1 MSDSGRSRRHRI
13 LTPKGQDY
21 AQEILLKEVKRKS
34 RSLTNHISLFE
45 DLPKTKDVTLTKG
58 ELDKL
63 EPMFRELEEA
73 ASKFLEVAQGEDK
86 TQVVNIVNTER
97 ESVGRVTKAVTEW
110 LEARSKEDAKS
121 GRSETSRR
129 SDMKSTMRLTIEL
142 IGMQSKLDNQVSL
155 FDYLFDSKDS
165 NMVQREFEKLEKI
178 HNEIKD
184 LFNSLGENVSAT
196 EKKMVTDIAGKADTQ
211 VKEIKELL
219 DDYLKMQD
227 EERASVLSGSRS
239 SRRKAKEAKNIGD
252 DLLRVAGRNND
263 DKESERS
270 LGSKRS
276 RTSRSSD
283 ITKNNKHRPAPGT
296 REGSGSVTEQK
307 PLYDGVEEEG
317 IQTEHSRA
325 KAKRAFDEAS
335 DKSRISKRSK
345 YSRSQKSQKGTVESS
360 PRERM
365 VDKFWELQ
373 KRIHVQNEMIED
385 LLKTNNSS
393 MMSKE
398 MERLDELYNQM
409 AAIGDSIKEEPLPN
423 EEYRI
428 SEVIE
433 EEDNRMTQIKKDVA
447 KWMARQTER
456 DKRSVKSGR
465 SKVSAGSRRSLG
477 KKGDETNETQFKHKE
492 EKNLMDQLISLQERL
507 NKQMLLVKDMFN
519 PRDSEMI
526 DGEVKVMEQVHGNM
540 ITAAIKYL
548 DNTDSDEK
556 FKEVQNKLI
565 EEEQRVFEVK
575 KEAVKWMITQAE
587 ADDRSQVSRSS
598 RQTILSDHSARF
610 GNRKGREGKKYT
622 EAQRKDQLWEELGKL
637 RVNLD
642 AQKARCKDLVLAKD
656 IGLLRQAMEN
666 LEETYKDAT
675 EIALLLR
682 ELVPFDEAGKIME
695 KVEAEETEI
704 FQIKRSVVRIMATE
718 SGVKNPC
725 GGRSETSGMN
735 KEDPHPQVNYTA
747 REDENVKSE
756 DGKVE
761 PLEYKTKNE
770 RRKQLKGEI
779 AKIEARLENQKSL
792 VNDLLQSDDTAMMSR
807 EMQALDKVYDDLIAA
822 ASDLREISSTTEAKE
837 VSAML
842 DEEDANVFQVKKLVS
857 KWMVSKAEKPAVA
870 FAPSRERNDSSGES
884 SSSSDDKITALRA
897 EVKAMKRT
905 TQTKFDLL
913 KKTQAAEISKMEA
926 RIERDKE
933 VEVEVEEHG
942 KARTETSGRPPG
954 PPAGDEPSEFVKLSE
969 LMVQTLKLQSA
980 PKADIDIFTGDPLEY
995 NYFVESFK
1003 DVVENLIDDP
1013 RQRLIR
1019 LLKYTR
1025 GDAKELIKHCIHEEA
1040 HSCYDT
1046 ALRLLEKEYG
1056 SPFKIAA
1063 AYLEK
1068 LKSWPTIKAN
1078 DALGLRE
1085 LYRFL
1090 LRCSSYQNKGIVDL
1104 NSPLTIRN
1112 IQLCLPS
1119 NVQDKWTSR
1128 VGRIRKR
1135 KGEEASFTDFVEFVE
1150 EESQMLN
1157 DPVYS
1162 RGAGKEKGKP
1172 DGNIKTCLTDV
1183 EESKPEE
1190 PKEIKTK
1197 AVTII
1202 ECSCCKGEHDL
1213 DDCPDFTGMV
1223 ARAKKDILFRSKMCF
1238 LCYGKGHVAKDCTN
1252 QRTCKVCGKEHP
1264 TGLHEVNFKVSAV
1277 WQESNESAMCIV
1289 PVRLH
1294 QENDPENE
1302 IEVYAMLDEC
1312 SQGTFV
1318 DEKLVEKL
1326 SWQKRET
1333 TIKVETVN
1341 GVKTMNADALDNF
1354 VVRCAKEFEDRYG
1367 SVDVKLPATFT
1378 QRKLPMDKGDLPQ
1391 TKKVAKWEHLQAI
1404 VNEIPNVRDLPL
1416 ALLIGNNCPK
1426 ALEPMQVIPSKDGGP
1441 YAKRTRLGWC
1451 VIGSPDGGDPS
1462 GVKCNS
1468 IKICNSVKDI
1478 TCGLPARPH
1487 VVLQN
1492 KISDNAISD
1501 ALQQMWRND
1510 FIETDSEKK
1519 ALSKED
1525 KTFLDMMK
1533 ENIKF
1538 TEGHYEL
1545 PLPLRTEDV
1554 PVAETSNQC
1563 STEAEEKES
1572 NSRALETDQK
1582 IPIISPEEVE
1592 RRWKAA
1598 ERTGTNKTEAESSK
1612 VGTERVV
1619 VMPDNRGYAKG
1630 RLKPVET
1637 KMLRDQGYSREYSAF
1652 MSNLFA
1658 SGFAI
1663 RVPKERLK
1671 ERGYYLIHF
1680 GVYHPTK
1687 KKMRVVFD
1695 CSAEKDGVSL
1705 NSRLL
1710 QGPDLSN
1717 NMIGVLLRYRNG
1729 KIPFTADIEAMYHLV
1744 RIPVEHRKYLR
1755 FFWWEDNDCRKEL
1768 IECEMCV
1775 HPFGAISSKSCVT
1788 FALHQ
1793 TALDNREVYGEEAME
1808 TLLTDFY
1815 VDDLLKSLD
1824 DEQETINLIKNTDGM
1839 CAAGGFN
1846 LTKFVCTNQKVMEA
1860 IPMEKRAD
1868 GFKSAQEEQELIQ
1881 SQIENPLGVRWKLHD
1896 DVLAFQISFQSDDG
1910 SRRGCLATIS
1920 RVKDILGL
1928 AAPFLLKGRKILQKV
1943 TTNSISWD
1951 QLLPNDEATEWA
1963 GWREDLLLL
1972 NDMVI
1977 QRCYRSGELGKVVD
1991 TTLHCFSD
1999 ASFVGYGVACYLR
2012 LVDENGRVE
2021 VSLVMG
2027 KSRVS
2032 PLKPTTVPRLE
2043 LTAATLSAKIAA
2055 LLIGELK
2062 IPQLETF
2069 YWVDNKIVLG
2079 YISNKKR
2086 RYRVFVANRVRV
2098 IDEYTE
2104 SKNWRYVATKDNPGD
2119 FASRGISPKETTKV
2133 DTWLKGPEFL
2143 RTSDESWRLADPDVE
2158 IINDDEEVKVEKKVN
2173 TVKLGESSVLEIFE
2187 ERMSSWHRMIRVMA
2201 WILRFIVTCRKTGN
2215 RQHSS
2220 SQICLIPI
2228 HQKPQQGKVRERV
2241 EVKDITVENLDHAE
2255 QRIIKLIQ
2263 QRDFAEEMNELKKEK
2278 SKKRKGTLWR
2288 LDPFVDVDG
2297 VLRVGGRL
2305 TNAKEDETF
2314 KFPAIIPKRRTC
2326 TKRLIEWHHNQ
2337 IQHRGKHTTVCRLR
2351 EFGLWIVNA
2360 GKEVGSLVFRCVR
2373 CKWLRGKFGE
2383 QMMANLPMSRTTVEP
2398 PFTYCGVDYFGPLL
2412 VKEGRK
2418 TIKRYGVLFTC
2429 FSLRAVHVEIASS
2442 LEADSFI
2449 QALRRFIARRGA
2461 VREIRS
2467 DNGTNLTGADNELK
2481 RAVKEMDQG
2490 KISAFL
2496 SEQGCDWMKCE
2507 TNTPTASH
2515 MGGVWERMIRTVK
2528 SVLTSL
2534 LKSSPRVLDEET
2546 LRTFLTEAEGIVNS
2560 RPLTIENLHDPDS
2573 EPLTPNQI
2581 LTMKSRL
2588 VLPPPGV
2595 FQEADVYCRKRW
2607 RIAQHLANCFWSRWR
2622 KEYLQLLQPRQKWTS
2637 DKRNLKVD
2645 DVVLLKEEGVVRGHW
2660 PMGRVTEVHPS
2671 DDGLIRSV
2679 SVQAGR
2685 SILKRPVNKTVLL
2698 VASDSSC

>member
-283 ITKNNKHRPAPGT
+283 ITKNNKHQPAPGT

-325 KAKRAFDEAS
+325 KAKRTFDEAS
-335 DKSRISKRSK
+335 DNSRISKRSK
-345 YSRSQKSQKGTVESS
+345 YSRSQRSQKGTVESS

-373 KRIHVQNEMIED
+373 KKIHVQNEMIED

-456 DKRSVKSGR
+456 DKRSVKSGL

-548 DNTDSDEK
+548 DYTDSEEK

-642 AQKARCKDLVLAKD
+642 AQKARCKELVLAKD

-725 GGRSETSGMN
+725 GGHSETSGMN

-1190 PKEIKTK
+1190 PKEIKPK
-1197 AVTII
+1197 VVTII

-1223 ARAKKDILFRSKMCF
+1223 ARAKKDFLFRSKMCF

-1341 GVKTMNADALDNF
+1341 GVK
-1354 VVRCAKEFEDRYG
+1354 
-1367 SVDVKLPATFT
+1367 P
-1378 QRKLPMDKGDLPQ
+1378 
-1391 TKKVAKWEHLQAI
+1391 
-1404 VNEIPNVRDLPL
+1404 
-1416 ALLIGNNCPK
+1416 
-1426 ALEPMQVIPSKDGGP
+1426 
-1441 YAKRTRLGWC
+1441 
-1451 VIGSPDGGDPS
+1451 
-1462 GVKCNS
+1462 
-1468 IKICNSVKDI
+1468 
-1478 TCGLPARPH
+1478 
-1487 VVLQN
+1487 
-1492 KISDNAISD
+1492 
-1501 ALQQMWRND
+1501 
-1510 FIETDSEKK
+1510 
-1519 ALSKED
+1519 
-1525 KTFLDMMK
+1525 
-1533 ENIKF
+1533 
-1538 TEGHYEL
+1538 
-1545 PLPLRTEDV
+1545 
-1554 PVAETSNQC
+1554 
-1563 STEAEEKES
+1563 
-1572 NSRALETDQK
+1572 
-1582 IPIISPEEVE
+1582 
-1592 RRWKAA
+1592 
-1598 ERTGTNKTEAESSK
+1598 
-1612 VGTERVV
+1612 
-1619 VMPDNRGYAKG
+1619 
-1630 RLKPVET
+1630 
-1637 KMLRDQGYSREYSAF
+1637 
-1652 MSNLFA
+1652 
-1658 SGFAI
+1658 
-1663 RVPKERLK
+1663 
-1671 ERGYYLIHF
+1671 
-1680 GVYHPTK
+1680 
-1687 KKMRVVFD
+1687 
-1695 CSAEKDGVSL
+1695 
-1705 NSRLL
+1705 
-1710 QGPDLSN
+1710 
-1717 NMIGVLLRYRNG
+1717 
-1729 KIPFTADIEAMYHLV
+1729 
-1744 RIPVEHRKYLR
+1744 
-1755 FFWWEDNDCRKEL
+1755 
-1768 IECEMCV
+1768 
-1775 HPFGAISSKSCVT
+1775 
-1788 FALHQ
+1788 
-1793 TALDNREVYGEEAME
+1793 
-1808 TLLTDFY
+1808 
-1815 VDDLLKSLD
+1815 
-1824 DEQETINLIKNTDGM
+1824 
-1839 CAAGGFN
+1839 
-1846 LTKFVCTNQKVMEA
+1846 
-1860 IPMEKRAD
+1860 
-1868 GFKSAQEEQELIQ
+1868 
-1881 SQIENPLGVRWKLHD
+1881 
-1896 DVLAFQISFQSDDG
+1896 
-1910 SRRGCLATIS
+1910 
-1920 RVKDILGL
+1920 
-1928 AAPFLLKGRKILQKV
+1928 
-1943 TTNSISWD
+1943 
-1951 QLLPNDEATEWA
+1951 
-1963 GWREDLLLL
+1963 
-1972 NDMVI
+1972 
-1977 QRCYRSGELGKVVD
+1977 
-1991 TTLHCFSD
+1991 
-1999 ASFVGYGVACYLR
+1999 
-2012 LVDENGRVE
+2012 
-2021 VSLVMG
+2021 
-2027 KSRVS
+2027 
-2032 PLKPTTVPRLE
+2032 
-2043 LTAATLSAKIAA
+2043 
-2055 LLIGELK
+2055 
-2062 IPQLETF
+2062 
-2069 YWVDNKIVLG
+2069 
-2079 YISNKKR
+2079 
-2086 RYRVFVANRVRV
+2086 
-2098 IDEYTE
+2098 
-2104 SKNWRYVATKDNPGD
+2104 
-2119 FASRGISPKETTKV
+2119 
-2133 DTWLKGPEFL
+2133 
-2143 RTSDESWRLADPDVE
+2143 
-2158 IINDDEEVKVEKKVN
+2158 
-2173 TVKLGESSVLEIFE
+2173 
-2187 ERMSSWHRMIRVMA
+2187 
-2201 WILRFIVTCRKTGN
+2201 
-2215 RQHSS
+2215 
-2220 SQICLIPI
+2220 
-2228 HQKPQQGKVRERV
+2228 
-2241 EVKDITVENLDHAE
+2241 
-2255 QRIIKLIQ
+2255 
-2263 QRDFAEEMNELKKEK
+2263 
-2278 SKKRKGTLWR
+2278 
-2288 LDPFVDVDG
+2288 
-2297 VLRVGGRL
+2297 
-2305 TNAKEDETF
+2305 
-2314 KFPAIIPKRRTC
+2314 
-2326 TKRLIEWHHNQ
+2326 
-2337 IQHRGKHTTVCRLR
+2337 
-2351 EFGLWIVNA
+2351 
-2360 GKEVGSLVFRCVR
+2360 
-2373 CKWLRGKFGE
+2373 
-2383 QMMANLPMSRTTVEP
+2383 
-2398 PFTYCGVDYFGPLL
+2398 
-2412 VKEGRK
+2412 
-2418 TIKRYGVLFTC
+2418 
-2429 FSLRAVHVEIASS
+2429 
-2442 LEADSFI
+2442 
-2449 QALRRFIARRGA
+2449 
-2461 VREIRS
+2461 
-2467 DNGTNLTGADNELK
+2467 
-2481 RAVKEMDQG
+2481 
-2490 KISAFL
+2490 
-2496 SEQGCDWMKCE
+2496 
-2507 TNTPTASH
+2507 
-2515 MGGVWERMIRTVK
+2515 
-2528 SVLTSL
+2528 
-2534 LKSSPRVLDEET
+2534 
-2546 LRTFLTEAEGIVNS
+2546 
-2560 RPLTIENLHDPDS
+2560 
-2573 EPLTPNQI
+2573 
-2581 LTMKSRL
+2581 
-2588 VLPPPGV
+2588 
-2595 FQEADVYCRKRW
+2595 
-2607 RIAQHLANCFWSRWR
+2607 
-2622 KEYLQLLQPRQKWTS
+2622 
-2637 DKRNLKVD
+2637 
-2645 DVVLLKEEGVVRGHW
+2645 
-2660 PMGRVTEVHPS
+2660 
-2671 DDGLIRSV
+2671 
-2679 SVQAGR
+2679 
-2685 SILKRPVNKTVLL
+2685 
-2698 VASDSSC
+2698 